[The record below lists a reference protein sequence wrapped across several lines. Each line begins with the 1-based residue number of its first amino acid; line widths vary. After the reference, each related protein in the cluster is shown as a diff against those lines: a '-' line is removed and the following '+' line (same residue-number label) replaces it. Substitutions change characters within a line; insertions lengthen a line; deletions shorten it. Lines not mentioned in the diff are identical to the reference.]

1 MTAPE
6 LPPYIYGREAGP
18 NEKIWTEGAIT
29 GLLQEVRS
37 RSQKER
43 FALMQEWR
51 EANAA
56 LCQRERDAGIRY
68 GMEQAAVIAENT
80 LESVSDRSSIYGT
93 ESAAAIR
100 EAAKGTSLQLIV
112 SSAVPEDE
120 VHLRDSAGKLIGKIV
135 GVKP

>member
-18 NEKIWTEGAIT
+18 NEKVWTEGAIT

-68 GMEQAAVIAENT
+68 GMEQAAQMCVEIDEDDYSTPAT
-80 LESVSDRSSIYGT
+80 C
-93 ESAAAIR
+93 AAAIR
-100 EAAKGTSLQLIV
+100 AACAPK
-112 SSAVPEDE
+112 
-120 VHLRDSAGKLIGKIV
+120 
-135 GVKP
+135 

>member
-1 MTAPE
+1 
-6 LPPYIYGREAGP
+6 
-18 NEKIWTEGAIT
+18 
-29 GLLQEVRS
+29 LQEVRS

-100 EAAKGTSLQLIV
+100 AACAPK
-112 SSAVPEDE
+112 
-120 VHLRDSAGKLIGKIV
+120 
-135 GVKP
+135 